1 MRFYYAFLGAILELI
16 ETRLF
21 TAIFG
26 MITAVLIVSLAFKL
40 IHLAAKF
47 RR

>member
-1 MRFYYAFLGAILELI
+1 MRFFYVFLGAILELI
-16 ETRLF
+16 QTRLF
-21 TAIFG
+21 TSIFG

-40 IHLAAKF
+40 LHLAAKF